1 MTSRTRCSEWGWWR
15 TVCKIFIIIFTFPL
29 RTSEKRYL
37 ILGGFLPTTADT
49 DVKNLF
55 LIFVCLILIIEYFC
69 ILLNRIK
76 FKFYLR
82 NTNMKD
88 LNFHPNSAI
97 LALRST
103 LKLKFANSRGLHK
116 LNPPVDFD
124 RCQRT

>member
-1 MTSRTRCSEWGWWR
+1 M
-15 TVCKIFIIIFTFPL
+15 
-29 RTSEKRYL
+29 
-37 ILGGFLPTTADT
+37 LGGFLPTLADT
-49 DVKNLF
+49 NVKSLF
-55 LIFVCLILIIEYFC
+55 LILVCLILIIEYFC

-103 LKLKFANSRGLHK
+103 LKLQFANSRGLHK
-116 LNPPVDFD
+116 INSPCGF
-124 RCQRT
+124 